1 MMEDDAHHRKR
12 SGLIGRLQSPALL
25 FMLFV
30 GIGGGGLVSYLWDAK
45 TRLQNEA
52 MIQNARILATS
63 LSDFQAYYTSE
74 ILPEL
79 EDAGI
84 TIAHDFRHVPN
95 ALPYPATMI
104 IDYTQ
109 FIGRQDSDVSTAMIS
124 AYPFTWRANRLLTE
138 FDRRALEAVT
148 TTRSE
153 FAEFIAENGHRNLRF
168 AAPIIM
174 SESCVAC
181 HNTHPASTRT
191 DWEVGDVRGAH
202 VIELPET
209 QLAAGMQLEFSYLL
223 ILIGAAAALSGVA
236 IAMLRHREKL
246 ALAGLEARNVDLLRA
261 NYEKDLAN
269 QTKNEFLANI
279 SHEVRT
285 PMNGIL
291 GLVDLMLQDAKRPQ
305 DTANLKRM
313 QMAGQ
318 SLLHVINDV
327 LDFSKIE
334 ADSMQFENIA
344 FDLEM
349 LISDVAGL
357 FSYADAAPGRPKMFV
372 DLDPSLPAQLYGDPF
387 RITQVLTNLLSNA
400 FKFTQTGHVSLTVQR
415 ASDDPDQL
423 CLAVS
428 DTGPGIAPDA
438 QAKLFEPFT
447 QADGTV
453 SRRFG
458 GTGLGL
464 SISLRL
470 AAGMGGTLDLYSEL
484 GHGATFTLRLPLRPK
499 DQSGPIS
506 KAPQGVTHVHILDDE
521 PARAEILRRMLQ
533 HMGLEGA
540 ELESLESARAMLDQP
555 AGRVPQ
561 MGTVILL
568 SLDEDNCEAY
578 LSYAEENAGRH
589 LLTLLPPTTPVFSG
603 VEALRPPVLPGALMQ
618 ALEKVVAST
627 MAADA
632 STAAVDE
639 GAENRP
645 HTASDELAGLRV
657 LVVDDNELNL
667 IIAAA
672 FLEKSGARQFTAS
685 SGREA
690 VQAVRENIFDIILMD
705 IQMPEMDGYEAAG
718 KIHAFAPDIPIIALT
733 ANVQPQDKQRSADA
747 GFVAHLT
754 KPLGREAL
762 CRELARFKTSAP
774 QGVPPRPASALD
786 PIPVPEEPADLISVL
801 EGMGVD
807 TATGISNMGD
817 DRQLYRQILDSFTG
831 PDGDLVPSLQAGLAN
846 GEDVEAIRAVH
857 TMKSLLSLISA
868 HAAADQADLIE
879 AAFRAS
885 GPRAS
890 DAVEELIAHYD
901 AIRNAI
907 AANLD

>member
-1 MMEDDAHHRKR
+1 MEGDAHNRR
-12 SGLIGRLQSPALL
+12 RRGLLGRLQSPALL
-25 FMLFV
+25 FMLIV
-30 GIGGGGLVSYLWDAK
+30 GIGGGVLVFYLWDAK

-52 MIQNARILATS
+52 MIQNARTLATS
-63 LSDFQAYYTSE
+63 LSNFQAYYASE
-74 ILPEL
+74 IVPEL
-79 EDAGI
+79 EDLDI
-84 TIAHDFRHVPN
+84 TISHDFRHEPN
-95 ALPYPATMI
+95 SLPYPATMI

-109 FIGRQDSDVSTAMIS
+109 FIGRRDSEVSTAMIS
-124 AYPFTWRANRLLTE
+124 AYPFTWRTDRLLTQ
-138 FDRRALEAVT
+138 FDQRALEAVT
-148 TTRSE
+148 ETRAE
-153 FAEFIAENGHRNLRF
+153 FAEFTDENGRRNLHF

-181 HNTHPASTRT
+181 HNTHPASTKT

-223 ILIGAAAALSGVA
+223 ILVGAAAALSGVA
-236 IAMLRHREKL
+236 IAVLRHRENL
-246 ALAGLEARNVDLLRA
+246 ALAGMEARNADLLRA
-261 NYEKDLAN
+261 NHEKDLAN

-291 GLVDLMLQDAKRPQ
+291 GLVDLMLHDAQRPQ

-334 ADSMQFENIA
+334 ADSMQFENVA

-349 LISDVAGL
+349 LISGVVGL
-357 FSYADAAPGRPKMFV
+357 FSYEDAAPDRPKLFV
-372 DLDPSLPAQLYGDPF
+372 DLDPSLPAQMLGDPY

-400 FKFTQTGHVSLTVQR
+400 FKFTQTGHVCLTVQR
-415 ASDDPDQL
+415 VPDDPDQL
-423 CLAVS
+423 RLAVS

-464 SISLRL
+464 AISRRL
-470 AAGMGGTLDLYSEL
+470 ATGMGGTLELSSEL

-499 DQSGPIS
+499 DQSGPITN
-506 KAPQGVTHVHILDDE
+506 APKGVTHVHILDHE
-521 PARAEILRRMLQ
+521 PTRAEILRRMLRRT
-533 HMGLEGA
+533 GLECA
-540 ELESLESARAMLDQP
+540 DLESLAAARAILDQP
-555 AGRVPQ
+555 AGRVPAG
-561 MGTVILL
+561 GTVILL
-568 SLDEDNCEAY
+568 TLDDDSSEAH

-589 LLTLLPPTTPVFSG
+589 LLTLSPPSTPTVPG
-603 VEALRPPVLPGALMQ
+603 VEALRTPVLPSALME
-618 ALEKVVAST
+618 ALEKVVAAT
-627 MAADA
+627 TATDA
-632 STAAVDE
+632 SMTAIEAA
-639 GAENRP
+639 AENKSRSG
-645 HTASDELAGLRV
+645 SDELAGLRV

-667 IIAAA
+667 TIASA
-672 FLEKSGARQFTAS
+672 FLEQSGARQSTAS
-685 SGREA
+685 SGQEA
-690 VQAVRENIFDIILMD
+690 VQAAREAIFDVILMD
-705 IQMPEMDGYEAAG
+705 IQMPGMDGYEAAA
-718 KIHAFAPDIPIIALT
+718 KIHAFAPDAPIIALT

-754 KPLGREAL
+754 KPLGREVL
-762 CRELARFKTSAP
+762 CRELARFKTLASEKTPPQPPAAP
-774 QGVPPRPASALD
+774 D
-786 PIPVPEEPADLISVL
+786 PGPDPENPADLMSVL

-807 TATGISNMGD
+807 TATGISHMGD
-817 DRQLYRQILDSFTG
+817 DPELYRQILDSFTG
-831 PDGDLVPSLQAGLAN
+831 PHGDLVPSLQAGLEN
-846 GEDVEAIRAVH
+846 GKDAEAIRAVQ
-857 TMKSLLSLISA
+857 TMKSLLSLIGA
-868 HAAADQADLIE
+868 REAADQADLIE
-879 AAFRAS
+879 VAFKTS

-890 DAVEELIAHYD
+890 TAVEELKTRYD
-901 AIRNAI
+901 AIRHAI
-907 AANLD
+907 EAHPG

>member
-1 MMEDDAHHRKR
+1 MERDAHIRKR
-12 SGLIGRLQSPALL
+12 SGLLGRLRSPALL

-30 GIGGGGLVSYLWDAK
+30 GIGGGVLVSYLWDAK

-52 MIQNARILATS
+52 MIQNARILAVS
-63 LSDFQAYYTSE
+63 LGDFQAYYTSE

-79 EDAGI
+79 EEAGI
-84 TIAHDFRHVPN
+84 TISHDFRHQPN

-109 FIGRQDSDVSTAMIS
+109 FVGRRGGDVSTAMIS
-124 AYPFTWRANRLLTE
+124 AYPFTWRADRLLTQ

-153 FAEFIAENGHRNLRF
+153 YAEFTSENGRRNLRY

-181 HNTHPASTRT
+181 HNTHPESTRT
-191 DWEVGDVRGAH
+191 DWNVGDVRGAH

-209 QLAAGMQLEFSYLL
+209 QLAAGMGLEFSYLL
-223 ILIGAAAALSGVA
+223 ILIGAAAALSGTA
-236 IAMLRHREKL
+236 ISVLRHRENL
-246 ALAGLEARNVDLLRA
+246 ALAGVEARNADLLRA
-261 NYEKDLAN
+261 NHEKDLAN
-269 QTKNEFLANI
+269 QTKTEFLANI

-291 GLVDLMLQDAKRPQ
+291 GLVELMLQDARRPQ
-305 DTANLKRM
+305 DMANLKRM

-334 ADSMQFENIA
+334 ADSMQFETVA

-349 LISDVAGL
+349 LISDVTGL
-357 FSYADAAPGRPKMFV
+357 FSFTDTVPGRPKMFV
-372 DLDPSLPAQLYGDPF
+372 DIDPRLPAQIYGDPY

-400 FKFTQTGHVSLTVQR
+400 FKFTEAGHVCLTVQR
-415 ASDDPDQL
+415 APDDPDQL

-438 QAKLFEPFT
+438 QARLFEPFT

-464 SISLRL
+464 SISRRL
-470 AAGMGGTLDLYSEL
+470 ATGMGGTLDLNSEL
-484 GHGATFTLRLPLRPK
+484 GHGATFTFRLPLRPV
-499 DQSGPIS
+499 DHSGPIS
-506 KAPQGVTHVHILDDE
+506 KAPRGVTQVHVLDEE
-521 PARAEILRRMLQ
+521 PVRAEILRRMVQ
-533 HMGLEGA
+533 RMGLEVA
-540 ELESLESARAMLDQP
+540 ALTSLEAARAMLDQP

-561 MGTVILL
+561 AGTVILL
-568 SLDEDNCEAY
+568 GLDDDSSDAR
-578 LSYAEENAGRH
+578 LTYARENAGPH
-589 LLTLLPPTTPVFSG
+589 LLTLSPPTTPVVS
-603 VEALRPPVLPGALMQ
+603 EALGPPVLPGALRQ
-618 ALEKVVAST
+618 ALEKVVVSTKAS
-627 MAADA
+627 DA
-632 STAAVDE
+632 STAAIDD
-639 GAENRP
+639 GAGHKP
-645 HTASDELAGLRV
+645 QTVSDDLAGLRV

-667 IIAAA
+667 TIVAA
-672 FLEKSGARQFTAS
+672 FLEQSGACQVTVS
-685 SGREA
+685 SGQEA
-690 VQAVRENIFDIILMD
+690 VQAAREDIFDIILMD
-705 IQMPEMDGYEAAG
+705 IQMPGMDGYEAAG

-754 KPLGREAL
+754 KPLGRETL
-762 CRELARFKTSAP
+762 CRELARFKTSAT
-774 QGVPPRPASALD
+774 QGTRPRRASAPD
-786 PIPVPEEPADLISVL
+786 PVPLPETPPDLIRVL
-801 EGMGVD
+801 EEMGVD
-807 TATGISNMGD
+807 TATGISQVGD
-817 DRQLYRQILDSFTG
+817 DQQLYRQILDSFAG
-831 PDGDLVPSLQAGLAN
+831 PHGDLVPSLQASLAN
-846 GEDVEAIRAVH
+846 GEDAKAIRAVH
-857 TMKSLLSLISA
+857 TMKSLLSLIGA
-868 HAAADQADLIE
+868 NATADQANLIE
-879 AAFRAS
+879 MAFMAS
-885 GPRAS
+885 GPSRS
-890 DAVEELIAHYD
+890 EAVEELSARYD

-907 AANLD
+907 AAYLH